1 MTPERLAEIR
11 GILARRRKWVICG
24 MTNSTDYQ
32 MMAEELT
39 RALGEEMAYSR
50 QLEEALAKY
59 ESPTFDD
66 ASRTDDDDNED

>member
-11 GILARRRKWVICG
+11 GILARRRKWVIYG
-24 MTNSTDYQ
+24 MTNSADYQ

-59 ESPTFDD
+59 ETPTFDD
-66 ASRTDDDDNED
+66 SRADDDDNED